1 MAEAKKIEA
10 VSELRRVVTQPE
22 RVVLELTPLEA
33 HAIARLC
40 ALAGGDGRLRDAT
53 DRVLS
58 ALSGADVDSGHLAYK
73 EERGGAGYSP
83 AASGFRW
90 FAEASLPQW
99 QIARID
105 ALARRSEAAP

>member
-10 VSELRRVVTQPE
+10 VSELRCVVTRPE
-22 RVVLELTPLEA
+22 RVMLVLTPIEA

-58 ALSGADVDSGHLAYK
+58 ALADAGSDSDYLAY
-73 EERGGAGYSP
+73 EDECCNGYSP

>member
-53 DRVLS
+53 NRVVF
-58 ALSGADVDSGHLAYK
+58 ALADAGSDSDYLAY
-73 EERGGAGYSP
+73 EERGGDGYSP